1 MLTLLKICLGL
12 TLPLSLFRLV
22 LCITDIPPKTISR
35 YIDYVVD
42 DNGILVYTK
51 KESIRDFS

>member
-12 TLPLSLFRLV
+12 TLPLSFFRLV
-22 LCITDIPPKTISR
+22 LCMTDIPPKTVFR

-51 KESIRDFS
+51 KKV